1 MKKYFTLFLFLF
13 QLLFSFSQTRYVDS
27 MFAFTKHRDIQYGS
41 NFDNKNQLTNLLMDV
56 YEPRNDTSTALR
68 PIIFFMHGGSFV
80 GGDRTDQSINKTA
93 EFFAQKGYVTAN
105 IEYRV
110 EQTTV
115 ISPFVNFADPY
126 NWYRAIARTTHDLKA
141 AIRYIKK
148 DVATNNNLYNVDTNT
163 IFIYGSSAG
172 AISMLHTVFLD
183 DTSEMGFFFKAA
195 YNDVGGGLDGNS
207 GNPGYT
213 IKGVKAVVSCSGA
226 ISDLNFI
233 NNNRD
238 IQYIG
243 FHNNPDLTVPF
254 DVGCFVTVACWLGQF
269 YGDNRIF
276 PKIKNAGTNAEFY
289 PINQLGHPVDQA
301 SDTATHRFILEKT
314 TNFLYKILNPNI
326 VTSIRNNLV
335 KNIELFPNPS
345 TGNFT
350 IQIPN
355 EIKNTNAILDVIN
368 IEGQNVFSTTIKN
381 QENIQLNLVVPNG
394 LYLVS
399 ITSEIQNY
407 LAKITI
413 NK

>member
-1 MKKYFTLFLFLF
+1 MRKYFTLFLFLF
-13 QLLFSFSQTRYVDS
+13 QILFTFSQTRYLDS
-27 MFAFTKHRDIQYGS
+27 MFALTKHTDIQYGS
-41 NFDNKNQLTNLLMDV
+41 NFNNKNELTNLLMDV
-56 YEPRNDTSTALR
+56 YEPQNDTSTSLR
-68 PIIFFMHGGSFV
+68 PIIFFMHGGSFI
-80 GGDRTDQSINKTA
+80 GGNRTDQSIDKNA
-93 EFFAQKGYVTAN
+93 QFFAQKGYVTAN

-110 EQTTV
+110 QQTTL
-115 ISPFVNFADPY
+115 ISPFVDFADSY
-126 NWYRAIARTTHDLKA
+126 NWYRAIVRTTHDLKA

-148 DVATNNNLYNVDTNT
+148 DVATNNNLYKVDTNT

-172 AISMLHTVFLD
+172 AISMLHTVFID
-183 DTSEMGFFFKAA
+183 DTTEAGFYFKSA
-195 YNDVGGGLDGNS
+195 YKDLGGFDGNS

-213 IKGVKAVVSCSGA
+213 IKGIKAVVSCSGA

-243 FHNNPDLTVPF
+243 FHNNPDFTVPF
-254 DVGCFVTVACWLGQF
+254 DVGCFISVACWLGQF

-289 PINQLGHPVDQA
+289 PINEAGHPVDRA
-301 SDTATHRFILEKT
+301 SEVVTRNFILDKA

-326 VTSIRNNLV
+326 VTAIKNNSV

-345 TGNFT
+345 TGNFVIT
-350 IQIPN
+350 IPN
-355 EIKNTNAILDVIN
+355 EIKNKNVILDVIN
-368 IEGQNVFSTTIKN
+368 IEGQKVFTSKIKN
-381 QENIQLNLVVPNG
+381 QENVQLNLDVPNG

-399 ITSEIQNY
+399 ITSETQNY
-407 LAKITI
+407 LGKISI